1 MVAPLLSL
9 LRAAIP
15 FMATLFGGYFLSDVY
30 NERQASKQAQVSAD
44 YPALITN
51 TFKRNPA
58 KWKFLAIG
66 GLIVGAIIAFIS
78 SKFTKNRR

>member
-1 MVAPLLSL
+1 MPAALLSL

-30 NERQASKQAQVSAD
+30 NEKQASKQAGVVAE
-44 YPALITN
+44 YPALIGN
-51 TFKRNPA
+51 VFKRNPS

-66 GLIVGAIIAFIS
+66 GLIVGAVIAFIS
-78 SKFTKNRR
+78 SKTK